1 MGGAILTKRAI
12 LLLAAFLAVLLV
24 ISFPSHHITRP
35 VLNHYY
41 EKYRSHPVESEPSG
55 WNSKSTADGPARLN
69 DQEVLAYRQRLE
81 ANSDRFKHSRTLTFS
96 KIFVLSLTKRIDR
109 RARMVKLADAL
120 GLEFTFVDAT
130 DKDDGVIAWI
140 GERVVEIRRMKADI
154 IAKATGMLVSEIGGG
169 GVTSPWLL
177 GMETKELEFPSLMK
191 KEYNGR
197 DWVAYLA
204 AMKSFDLVP
213 SPGFDVTAALY
224 DPLEKNSRRQ
234 VVPAVIATYYSHTR
248 LMRSIAAQG
257 LESALVLEDDV
268 DLEWDL
274 ERAWA
279 NIERRLPS
287 DWDISFLGSC
297 WGSETRRSFSRLAS
311 QRHS

>member
-1 MGGAILTKRAI
+1 
-12 LLLAAFLAVLLV
+12 
-24 ISFPSHHITRP
+24 
-35 VLNHYY
+35 
-41 EKYRSHPVESEPSG
+41 
-55 WNSKSTADGPARLN
+55 
-69 DQEVLAYRQRLE
+69 
-81 ANSDRFKHSRTLTFS
+81 
-96 KIFVLSLTKRIDR
+96 
-109 RARMVKLADAL
+109 MVKLADAL

-130 DKDDGVIAWI
+130 DKEEGVIAWI
-140 GERVVEIRRMKADI
+140 GERVAEVRKLKAEI
-154 IAKATGMLVSEIGGG
+154 IANATGMRVEEIGGG

-177 GMETKELEFPSLMK
+177 STETKELELPSLK
-191 KEYNGR
+191 KNEYNGR

-204 AMKSFDLVP
+204 AMKSFDLIP
-213 SPGFDVTAALY
+213 TPGFDVAAALY

-248 LMRSIAAQG
+248 LMLSIAAQG

-279 NIERRLPS
+279 NVERRLPS

-297 WGSETRRSFSRLAS
+297 WGSETREHLPVLC
-311 QRHS
+311 

>member
-1 MGGAILTKRAI
+1 
-12 LLLAAFLAVLLV
+12 
-24 ISFPSHHITRP
+24 
-35 VLNHYY
+35 
-41 EKYRSHPVESEPSG
+41 
-55 WNSKSTADGPARLN
+55 
-69 DQEVLAYRQRLE
+69 
-81 ANSDRFKHSRTLTFS
+81 
-96 KIFVLSLTKRIDR
+96 
-109 RARMVKLADAL
+109 MVKLADAL

-130 DKDDGVIAWI
+130 DKEEGVIAWI
-140 GERVVEIRRMKADI
+140 GERVAEVRKLKAEI
-154 IAKATGMLVSEIGGG
+154 IANATGMRVEEIGGG

-177 GMETKELEFPSLMK
+177 STETKELELPSLK
-191 KEYNGR
+191 KNEYNGR

-204 AMKSFDLVP
+204 AMKSFDLIP
-213 SPGFDVTAALY
+213 TPGFDVAAALY

-248 LMRSIAAQG
+248 LMLSIAAQG

-279 NIERRLPS
+279 NVERRLPQ

-297 WGSETRRSFSRLAS
+297 WGSETRQSL
-311 QRHS
+311 HSLSTMR